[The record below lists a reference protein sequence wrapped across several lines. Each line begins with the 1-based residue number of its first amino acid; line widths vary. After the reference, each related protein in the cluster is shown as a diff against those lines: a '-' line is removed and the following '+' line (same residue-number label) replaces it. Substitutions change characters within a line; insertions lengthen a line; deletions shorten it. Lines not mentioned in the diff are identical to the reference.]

1 MVKLSWLIKFCLLN
15 LKNDK
20 GSQVRVGRIV
30 EWNFM
35 SLQNDS
41 KKSICETSF
50 LLIYGTEAMIL
61 AEIGCSSHRVV
72 HYTLEGN
79 EQGLRTNL
87 NFLKKLCLTAAV
99 KNDVYRL
106 RTTQYHNTRVMN
118 RRF

>member
-1 MVKLSWLIKFCLLN
+1 
-15 LKNDK
+15 
-20 GSQVRVGRIV
+20 
-30 EWNFM
+30 M

-50 LLIYGTEAMIL
+50 LLIYGTEAIIL

>member
-1 MVKLSWLIKFCLLN
+1 
-15 LKNDK
+15 
-20 GSQVRVGRIV
+20 
-30 EWNFM
+30 
-35 SLQNDS
+35 
-41 KKSICETSF
+41 
-50 LLIYGTEAMIL
+50 MIL
-61 AEIGCSSHRVV
+61 AEIGGV

-106 RTTQYHNTRVMN
+106 RTIQYHNTRVMN